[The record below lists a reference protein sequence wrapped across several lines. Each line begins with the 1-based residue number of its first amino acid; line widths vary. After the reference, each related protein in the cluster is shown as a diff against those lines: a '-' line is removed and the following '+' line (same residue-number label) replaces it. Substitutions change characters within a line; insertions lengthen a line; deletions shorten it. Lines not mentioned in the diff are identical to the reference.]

1 MASASLRVAGA
12 QALCSGPSWGVVC
25 SLAPGPLV
33 PAGLHTTWHPARRR
47 DLGLT
52 APAQPWPWGSPTG
65 PRWPGVQA
73 APLAWGLM
81 PWGGGLREGQGRAQ
95 GGQSGS
101 QPAKAQDPE
110 PHFHGNHLRVGSS
123 CSETV
128 PVRGPQMAAGSPHF
142 SGLCSNEAQAPRL
155 RTAPQFIPEPHPLD
169 SPGHVT
175 PLLLYYLVSVSQ
187 IKITAPW
194 GAGMML
200 ALSRR
205 RKHGFTE

>member
-65 PRWPGVQA
+65 PRWPGVQV

-81 PWGGGLREGQGRAQ
+81 PWGGGLRGGQGRTQ
-95 GGQSGS
+95 GGPSGS

-123 CSETV
+123 CSLRLSRSGV
-128 PVRGPQMAAGSPHF
+128 PRWQPAPLTFLVF
-142 SGLCSNEAQAPRL
+142 AQTQLRPPDSEQPLSSFQSLPPRL
-155 RTAPQFIPEPHPLD
+155 
-169 SPGHVT
+169 PGT
-175 PLLLYYLVSVSQ
+175 CDAFTSLLFSLCLPDQNNS
-187 IKITAPW
+187 PW
-194 GAGMML
+194 GLG
-200 ALSRR
+200 
-205 RKHGFTE
+205 